1 MNYSFWVL
9 ADNDGIVSVKHNK
22 YVEVKAV
29 FPTLELAKAALELQ
43 GPNSG
48 LTIEEVEITGI

>member
-9 ADNDGIVSVKHNK
+9 ADSDGIVSVKHNT

-29 FPTLELAKAALELQ
+29 FPTPELAKAALELQ
-43 GPNSG
+43 GSDSG
-48 LTIEEVEITGI
+48 LTIEEVEITRI